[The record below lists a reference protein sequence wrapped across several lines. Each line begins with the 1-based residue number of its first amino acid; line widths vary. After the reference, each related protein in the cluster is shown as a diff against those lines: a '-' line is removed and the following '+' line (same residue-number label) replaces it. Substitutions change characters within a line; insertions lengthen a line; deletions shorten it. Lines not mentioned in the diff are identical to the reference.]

1 MSEETR
7 VALIDATDK
16 LDAESN
22 NIVNDLVE
30 TKDPQQIQD
39 LTALFNIT
47 NTKKNALRIM
57 RLGELWDA
65 SSSELLK
72 RVAEH
77 PDMHSNDDL
86 VKYLS
91 IAESGMDRAAKTLGN
106 VDVTPMIQIN
116 QQNNTVNINNDNE
129 LSRDDRLKV
138 MDVVSNILKKVKTDQ
153 LFDTTTDLTKDSIV
167 LNNEEN
173 KTGDS
178 DASTR

>member
-7 VALIDATDK
+7 VALSDATTK
-16 LDAESN
+16 LDNESN
-22 NIVNDLVE
+22 DIVNQLVE

-77 PDMHSNDDL
+77 PDMHSNEDL

-106 VDVTPMIQIN
+106 VDVTPIIQIN
-116 QQNNTVNINNDNE
+116 QQNNTVNINNENE

-138 MDVVSNILKKVKTDQ
+138 MDVVNSILKKVKAEE
-153 LFDTTTDLTKDSIV
+153 LFDKTNDITDDSTV
-167 LNNEEN
+167 LNNNNELGE
-173 KTGDS
+173 DDVS
-178 DASTR
+178 V

>member
-7 VALIDATDK
+7 VTLIGATEE
-16 LDAESN
+16 LNNESSK
-22 NIVNDLVE
+22 IVNELVE

-106 VDVTPMIQIN
+106 VDVTPIIQIN

-138 MDVVSNILKKVKTDQ
+138 MDVVNNILKKVKTEE
-153 LFDTTTDLTKDSIV
+153 LFDERNNITEDSTV
-167 LNNEEN
+167 LNNDTN
-173 KTGDS
+173 I
-178 DASTR
+178 

>member
-7 VALIDATDK
+7 VALSDATTK
-16 LDAESN
+16 LDNESN
-22 NIVNDLVE
+22 DIVNELVE

-72 RVAEH
+72 RVSEH
-77 PDMHSNDDL
+77 PDMHSNEDL

-106 VDVTPMIQIN
+106 VDVTPIIQIN

-138 MDVVSNILKKVKTDQ
+138 MDVVNSILKKVKTEE
-153 LFDTTTDLTKDSIV
+153 LFDKDNDITDNSTV
-167 LNNEEN
+167 LNNNNEL
-173 KTGDS
+173 GDD
-178 DASTR
+178 DASV

>member
-7 VALIDATDK
+7 VALSDATTK
-16 LDAESN
+16 LDNESN
-22 NIVNDLVE
+22 DIVNELVE

-72 RVAEH
+72 RVVEH
-77 PDMHSNDDL
+77 PDMHSNEDL

-106 VDVTPMIQIN
+106 VDVTPIIQIN
-116 QQNNTVNINNDNE
+116 QQNNTVNINNENE

-138 MDVVSNILKKVKTDQ
+138 MDVVNSILKKVKAEE
-153 LFDTTTDLTKDSIV
+153 LFDKTNDITDDSTV
-167 LNNEEN
+167 LNNNNELGE
-173 KTGDS
+173 DDVS
-178 DASTR
+178 V

>member
-7 VALIDATDK
+7 VALSDATTK
-16 LDAESN
+16 LDNESN
-22 NIVNDLVE
+22 DIVNELVE

-77 PDMHSNDDL
+77 PDMHSNEDL

-106 VDVTPMIQIN
+106 VDVTPIIQIN

-138 MDVVSNILKKVKTDQ
+138 MDVVNNILKKVKTEE
-153 LFDTTTDLTKDSIV
+153 LFDKTNDITDDSTV
-167 LNNEEN
+167 LNSDNEL
-173 KTGDS
+173 GDNN
-178 DASTR
+178 ASV